1 MFVASLQC
9 TLSSLYFF
17 RHSDI
22 EIKSTEPFNIYS
34 TLPRS
39 LRDTKLVTNVK
50 VEEDEERLKARQEMV
65 NTKSPAELAQI
76 SGPGDLP
83 IPSRL
88 TRLVTRGSRAQS
100 RAKSS
105 GPGSEAV
112 STTKSMR
119 RGNIL
124 NYFCCDAWLFFTLLA
139 IKFLDQLLFQQ
150 SKHQRDV
157 CDLAKRANHGA
168 GSGGQSKQG
177 PGRDGEEEEA
187 M

>member
-1 MFVASLQC
+1 M
-9 TLSSLYFF
+9 F

-22 EIKSTEPFNIYS
+22 EIKSTEPFSIYS
-34 TLPRS
+34 TLPKS

-50 VEEDEERLKARQEMV
+50 VEEDEETLKARQEMV

-76 SGPGDLP
+76 SGLGDLP

-88 TRLVTRGSRAQS
+88 TRMVTRGQTSSGSRSES

-105 GPGSEAV
+105 GPASETV

-124 NYFCCDAWLFFTLLA
+124 NSYFCDAWIFFIHLV
-139 IKFLDQLLFQQ
+139 INIYEPI
-150 SKHQRDV
+150 SIS
-157 CDLAKRANHGA
+157 AK
-168 GSGGQSKQG
+168 
-177 PGRDGEEEEA
+177 
-187 M
+187 

>member
-1 MFVASLQC
+1 M
-9 TLSSLYFF
+9 FF

-50 VEEDEERLKARQEMV
+50 VEEDEETLKARQEMV

-76 SGPGDLP
+76 SGLSDLP

-88 TRLVTRGSRAQS
+88 SRMVTRGQTTSGSRSES

-124 NYFCCDAWLFFTLLA
+124 NYYCCDAWIFFTLLA
-139 IKFLDQLLFQQ
+139 HNIYGPF
-150 SKHQRDV
+150 SIS
-157 CDLAKRANHGA
+157 AK
-168 GSGGQSKQG
+168 
-177 PGRDGEEEEA
+177 
-187 M
+187 

>member
-22 EIKSTEPFNIYS
+22 EIESTEPFNIYS
-34 TLPRS
+34 TLPKS

-50 VEEDEERLKARQEMV
+50 VEEDKETLKARQEIV

-76 SGPGDLP
+76 SGLGDLP

-88 TRLVTRGSRAQS
+88 TRMVTRGQTASSSRAQ
-100 RAKSS
+100 S
-105 GPGSEAV
+105 GPGSEAA

-124 NYFCCDAWLFFTLLA
+124 KYFCCDAWLFFTLLA
-139 IKFLDQLLFQQ
+139 IKFIDQFLFQ
-150 SKHQRDV
+150 
-157 CDLAKRANHGA
+157 
-168 GSGGQSKQG
+168 
-177 PGRDGEEEEA
+177 
-187 M
+187 